1 MKAISVISAIVVI
14 LALSVMVFLLS
25 NNDNNV
31 DNSEDHIAKDYIIDV
46 FNHNAEMFEDITEF
60 AFESE
65 ENIQVDYFPQSKEL
79 FMNEVV
85 LNNSNSDLKKSIK
98 KFVKK
103 NNIIGI
109 YENSQDEEIFFLF
122 EDVYE
127 QGIVYRKNDNPPLV
141 DKSVKIKENWYYY
154 LIIRE

>member
-1 MKAISVISAIVVI
+1 MKGISVISAIVVI
-14 LALSVMVFLLS
+14 LALTVMVFLLS
-25 NNDNNV
+25 NNNNSD
-31 DNSEDHIAKDYIIDV
+31 DNSEDHIAKDYIIDI
-46 FNHNAEMFEDITEF
+46 FNHNAEMFENITEF
-60 AFESE
+60 AFETE
-65 ENIQVDYFPQSKEL
+65 DNILVHYIPQTNEL

-85 LNNSNSDLKKSIK
+85 LNNISRGLKQSIK

-109 YENSQDEEIFFLF
+109 CENSQDEEIFFLL

-127 QGIVYRKNDNPPLV
+127 QGIVYRKNDNAPLV
-141 DKSVKIKENWYYY
+141 DKSVKIRENWYYY